1 MSLNLN
7 QITIQVSDMEK
18 SIAFYQLLGL
28 RLIVKSNPHYAR
40 FECMAGDATFSL
52 HKNTEE
58 KPCNTW
64 IYFETETLDEDV
76 QRLKASGIEFDEL
89 PKDQPWLWREAKLK
103 DPDGNQLIL
112 YFAGDNRKNPP
123 WRLKE

>member
-1 MSLNLN
+1 
-7 QITIQVSDMEK
+7 
-18 SIAFYQLLGL
+18 
-28 RLIVKSNPHYAR
+28 
-40 FECMAGDATFSL
+40 MAGDATFSL

>member
-1 MSLNLN
+1 MRLNLN
-7 QITIQVSDMEK
+7 QITIHVSDMER
-18 SIAFYQLLGL
+18 SIAFYQQLGL

-40 FECMAGDATFSL
+40 FECLAGDATFSL
-52 HKNTEE
+52 HQNAEGKQGNA
-58 KPCNTW
+58 W

-76 QRLKASGIEFDEL
+76 EKLLAEGIEFEEL

-112 YFAGDNRKNPP
+112 FKAGVNRKSPP